1 MPAWLIALYLLHI
14 GAGLYW
20 LGSSFF
26 IAQAK
31 GKGAESQ
38 FHWQMAAATLV
49 VAVGVVLWSELH
61 PLGVGKMETV
71 LGVGAGL
78 AVAAAGIEGAWVGGS
93 LRRRRRGTMTE
104 AAARARITLG
114 YRIGAILLAL
124 ALFAMV
130 GSYHI

>member
-20 LGSSFF
+20 LGSSFL

-31 GKGAESQ
+31 GKGAEKQ
-38 FHWQMAAATLV
+38 FRWQMAAAALA
-49 VAVGVVLWSELH
+49 VAVGVILWRELH
-61 PLGVGKMETV
+61 PFGLGKMEAV
-71 LGVGAGL
+71 LGLGAGL

-93 LRRRRRGTMTE
+93 LRRLRQGSMTE